1 MYKGTL
7 LKITNINMY
16 NTSYPSTLIKDID
29 YKTKIRFYQTTS
41 CVPYIWVNESYILY
55 KIEK

>member
-1 MYKGTL
+1 
-7 LKITNINMY
+7 MY

>member
-29 YKTKIRFYQTTS
+29 YKTKIRFLPNYFL
-41 CVPYIWVNESYILY
+41 CALY
-55 KIEK
+55 MGKWKLYTL